1 MPEPKKSLR
10 QSISLPPRVARRVRA
25 LSKANRVSASRVIA
39 QLVESGLE
47 AKEREREQFLRLAD
61 RLTRTSDS
69 TEQRRIKEELAHL
82 TFGD

>member
-1 MPEPKKSLR
+1 MSESHKPLR
-10 QSISLPPRVARRVRA
+10 QSVSLSPRIARRVRA

-47 AKEREREQFLRLAD
+47 AKEREREHFLRLAD
-61 RLTRTSDS
+61 RLTCTSDPA
-69 TEQRRIKEELAHL
+69 EQTRIKEDLARL